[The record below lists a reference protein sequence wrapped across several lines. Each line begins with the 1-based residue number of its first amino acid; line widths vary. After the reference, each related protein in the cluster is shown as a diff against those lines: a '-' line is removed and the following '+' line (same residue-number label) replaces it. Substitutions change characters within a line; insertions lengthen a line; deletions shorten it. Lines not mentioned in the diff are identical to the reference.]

1 MNVRFI
7 KSVSSLR
14 AQLKDEN
21 VKVVDCRFAL
31 TDPDYGKSVYDEDH
45 IPGAVFFDLEKDLS
59 SPVSEHGGRHPLPV
73 VEELTEK
80 LSKAG
85 ITQESTVIA
94 YDDGEG
100 AFAGRFWWL
109 LSYLGQE
116 DVYILDGGYKAW
128 KEAGNE
134 ITEEIPAYEYA
145 EFIPSI
151 KDEMLAS
158 YEQVKNHKGILIDSR
173 ASERYLGLVEP
184 LDKRAGHI
192 PGAINFVWTDGFDN
206 GFWKDVEEQKERF
219 SNLDKTEEIIV
230 YCGSGVTATP
240 NVLALKAC
248 GYKNVKLYAGSY
260 SDWVSYDKN
269 PVETGENPK
278 I

>member
-1 MNVRFI
+1 MSVRFI
-7 KSVSSLR
+7 KSVSSLHD
-14 AQLKDEN
+14 QLKDEN

-31 TDPDYGKSVYDEDH
+31 TDPAYGKSAYDEDH
-45 IPGAVFFDLEKDLS
+45 IPGAVFFDLDKDLS
-59 SPVSEHGGRHPLPV
+59 SPVLEHGGRHPLPV
-73 VEELTEK
+73 VDELTGK

-109 LSYLGQE
+109 LSYLGHE

-128 KEAGNE
+128 KEAENE
-134 ITEEIPAYEYA
+134 ITDEIPAYEYA
-145 EFIPSI
+145 EFIPFI

-206 GFWKDVEEQKERF
+206 GFWKDEEEQKERF
-219 SNLDKTEEIIV
+219 SNLNKTDEIIV

-240 NVLALKAC
+240 NILALKAC
-248 GYKNVKLYAGSY
+248 GFKNVKLYAGSY
-260 SDWVSYDKN
+260 SDWVSYDEN